1 MGLDVH
7 TIPSLNIE
15 ELKKDDNLTFDNG
28 YISLEDSSIMM
39 YDANKKCEDYFRAFS
54 NSSKILKYLAEKYD
68 LMIGGDGFLHDAG
81 FRSCMESR
89 YLYDEVEIF
98 ALCVEYFTEEMLY
111 FKDTYGWSDEFISR
125 LEKRREEFKSAY
137 EDAKKKIEEKLSSK

>member
-1 MGLDVH
+1 
-7 TIPSLNIE
+7 
-15 ELKKDDNLTFDNG
+15 
-28 YISLEDSSIMM
+28 
-39 YDANKKCEDYFRAFS
+39 
-54 NSSKILKYLAEKYD
+54 
-68 LMIGGDGFLHDAG
+68 
-81 FRSCMESR
+81 MESR

-137 EDAKKKIEEKLSSK
+137 EDAKKKIEEKLSSKWGYECDVYLDGKKITKFIQNFSKKTCF